1 MEIKA
6 EDLVGLGNAA
16 VVAPAGHG
24 KTELITKVA
33 GLGRRA
39 LILTHTHAGVNA
51 IKARLRRY
59 GVPTAAFSVDTIAGW
74 SMRYANAFPGVSN
87 PPDGMPDGQEWDQL
101 YVGATKALKDVRA
114 VRQVVEASYDRI
126 LIDEYQ
132 DCSALQHELATELSG
147 IVPTLVFGDPMQGI
161 FEFAGANLEWEDVIH
176 RQFPYAGT
184 LTVPHRWASTNPA
197 LGEWIADVRER
208 LTRGDAVDLTSCPEV
223 SYRESDDAFDMGAF
237 FEGLDGKE
245 GDFAAI
251 HCRKNVCYALAKATR
266 GGYQAIEEVAAS
278 RLRECARTWDRNV
291 GGGRALALRT
301 LLTDC
306 FHKAQPKAGESQ
318 SPGDAALSAEMA
330 AAADR
335 LGGPDGTGAALSILR
350 AARGMEAWRPFR
362 AELLRDAERAL
373 ESVAAGRSET
383 MEEAVGKIRQRLGLV
398 GRKMPKR
405 TVSTPLLLKGL
416 EFEHVLVPDA
426 THFGNESQAQAKLFY
441 VAISRAKASLTV
453 SARTSRVSFPKPRF

>member
-1 MEIKA
+1 MELRP
-6 EDLVGLGNAA
+6 EDLIGLGNAA

-33 GLGRRA
+33 ALGRRT

-51 IKARLRRY
+51 IKARLKRY
-59 GVPTAAFSVDTIAGW
+59 GVAASAFAVDTIAGW
-74 SMRYANAFPGVSN
+74 SMRYAHAFPGVSD
-87 PPDGMPDGQEWDQL
+87 PPEGMPDGQEWDRL
-101 YVGATKALKDVRA
+101 YVGAAKALKDVLA
-114 VRQVVEASYDRI
+114 IRQVVEASYDRV

-132 DCSALQHELATELSG
+132 DCGALQHELATELSG

-161 FEFAGANLEWEDVIH
+161 FEFAGANLGWEDVIH

-184 LTVPHRWASTNPA
+184 LTVPYRWASTNPA
-197 LGEWIADVRER
+197 LGEWIADARER
-208 LTRGDAVDLTSCPEV
+208 LARGDTVDLTSCREV

-237 FEGLDGKE
+237 FESLDGKE

-278 RLRECARTWDRNV
+278 RLREFARTWDRAAN
-291 GGGRALALRT
+291 GGRVAALRA
-301 LLTDC
+301 LVADC
-306 FHKAQPKAGESQ
+306 FHKAQPKAGEGQ
-318 SPGDAALSAEMA
+318 SRGDAARSAEMSA
-330 AAADR
+330 AAGA
-335 LGGPDGTGAALSILR
+335 LGVPGGAEAALAILS

-383 MEEAVGKIRQRLGLV
+383 MEEAVAKIRQRLGLV

-416 EFEHVLVPDA
+416 EFAHVLVPDA

-453 SARTSRVSFPKPRF
+453 SARIPRVAFPKPRM